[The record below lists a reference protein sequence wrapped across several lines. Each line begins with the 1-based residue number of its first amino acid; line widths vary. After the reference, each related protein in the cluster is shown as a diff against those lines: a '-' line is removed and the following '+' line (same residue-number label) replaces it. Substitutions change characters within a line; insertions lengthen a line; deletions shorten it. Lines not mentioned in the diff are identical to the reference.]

1 MSPCVPLLLM
11 VVLLLPPVVT
21 AAPSTAPPPPQRAL
35 YPEQEILRRREVINQ
50 QAKKIE
56 QEARQSA
63 ALLGARPIAVAHASP
78 LSGTLRIDSGSTS
91 TLYGK
96 VRREL
101 NYQIVEHFVGNLITT
116 RYFDPLTKRFGD
128 REDFALQ
135 TISTEI
141 DGSTF
146 KGRICSRYAG
156 SLPVCS
162 QWQELDLW
170 QIGEGEEYPG
180 RSEGVVS
187 ASTYG
192 QSVTVKMDGPE
203 IFYASSQGEE
213 GLKSGC
219 GDMVQQ
225 RVGIEEFKEWRKRRT
240 LRINKELGKTA
251 MGCRPGST
259 VTLEMHFDK

>member
-1 MSPCVPLLLM
+1 MCHSLRL
-11 VVLLLPPVVT
+11 VLLVALLIPQVLM
-21 AAPSTAPPPPQRAL
+21 AAPPPPQRAA
-35 YPEQEILRRREVINQ
+35 YPEQEIQRLRETINQ
-50 QAKKIE
+50 QAKKTE
-56 QEARQSA
+56 QEARQSEA
-63 ALLGARPIAVAHASP
+63 KTGARPIAVPQATP
-78 LSGTLRIDSGSTS
+78 LTGILRIDSGSTS

-101 NYQIVEHFVGNLITT
+101 NYVIKEKFVGNLITT
-116 RYFDPLTKRFGD
+116 RYFDPLTKGFID
-128 REDFALQ
+128 RIDFAIQ
-135 TISTEI
+135 TLSTEI
-141 DGSTF
+141 DGTQF
-146 KGRICSRYAG
+146 KGRLCSRFSG
-156 SLPVCS
+156 SPPDCS

-203 IFYASSQGEE
+203 IFYASSQGMD

-219 GDMVQQ
+219 GDMMQE
-225 RVGIEEFKEWRKRRT
+225 RINIEEFKESLKRRT
-240 LRINKELGKTA
+240 LRINKELGKAA

-259 VTLEMHFDK
+259 VTLEMQFGK

>member
-1 MSPCVPLLLM
+1 MSHCVRFLLL
-11 VVLLLPPVVT
+11 VALLIPQVLT
-21 AAPSTAPPPPQRAL
+21 AAPPPPQRAV
-35 YPEQEILRRREVINQ
+35 YPEQEIQRLREAINQ
-50 QAKKIE
+50 QAKNIE
-56 QEARQSA
+56 QEARQA
-63 ALLGARPIAVAHASP
+63 EARPGARPIAVAQATP
-78 LSGTLRIDSGSTS
+78 LTGTLRIDSGSTS

-116 RYFDPLTKRFGD
+116 RYFDPLSKRFAD
-128 REDFALQ
+128 REDFAIQ

-141 DGSTF
+141 DGTQF
-146 KGRICSRYAG
+146 KGRLCSRFSG
-156 SLPVCS
+156 SPPGCS

-170 QIGEGEEYPG
+170 QVGEGEEYPG

-192 QSVTVKMDGPE
+192 QSVTVKIDGPE
-203 IFYASSQGEE
+203 IFYASSQGME

-225 RVGIEEFKEWRKRRT
+225 RFNIEEFKVSLKRRT
-240 LRINKELGKTA
+240 LRINKELGKAA

-259 VTLEMHFDK
+259 VTLEMQLGK

>member
-1 MSPCVPLLLM
+1 MSQYVPLLLI
-11 VVLLLPPVVT
+11 VALLLPPLVM
-21 AAPSTAPPPPQRAL
+21 AAPPLPQRAP
-35 YPEQEILRRREVINQ
+35 YPEQEIQRRREAINQ

-56 QEARQSA
+56 QEARQSDA
-63 ALLGARPIAVAHASP
+63 PPGAHPIVVAQATP

-91 TLYGK
+91 IVYGK

-116 RYFDPLTKRFGD
+116 RYFDPLTKRFAD
-128 REDFALQ
+128 REDFAIQ

-141 DGSTF
+141 NGSKY
-146 KGRICSRYAG
+146 KGRICSQHTG
-156 SLPVCS
+156 SPPACS

-203 IFYASSQGEE
+203 IFYASSQGTE

-219 GDMVQQ
+219 GDMMQE
-225 RVGIEEFKEWRKRRT
+225 RINIEDFKELLKRRT
-240 LRINKELGKTA
+240 LRINKELGKAAT
-251 MGCRPGST
+251 GCRAGST
-259 VTLEMHFDK
+259 VTLEMQLGK

>member
-1 MSPCVPLLLM
+1 MSQCVRLLLI
-11 VVLLLPPVVT
+11 VALLLPPLVM
-21 AAPSTAPPPPQRAL
+21 AAPPPPQRAP
-35 YPEQEILRRREVINQ
+35 YPEQEIQRRREAINQ

-56 QEARQSA
+56 QEARQSEA
-63 ALLGARPIAVAHASP
+63 KTGARPIAVPQATP
-78 LSGTLRIDSGSTS
+78 LTGILRIDSGSTS

-101 NYQIVEHFVGNLITT
+101 NYVIKEKFVGNLITT
-116 RYFDPLTKRFGD
+116 RYFDPLTKGFID
-128 REDFALQ
+128 RIDFAIQ
-135 TISTEI
+135 TLSTEI
-141 DGSTF
+141 DGTQF
-146 KGRICSRYAG
+146 KGRLCSRFSG
-156 SLPVCS
+156 SPPDCS

-203 IFYASSQGEE
+203 IFYASSQGMD

-219 GDMVQQ
+219 GDMMQE
-225 RVGIEEFKEWRKRRT
+225 RINIEEFKESLKRRT
-240 LRINKELGKTA
+240 LRINKELGKAA

-259 VTLEMHFDK
+259 VTLEMQFGK

>member
-1 MSPCVPLLLM
+1 MSQYVPLLLI
-11 VVLLLPPVVT
+11 VALLFPPLVM
-21 AAPSTAPPPPQRAL
+21 AAPPLPQRAPF
-35 YPEQEILRRREVINQ
+35 PEQEIQRRREAINQ

-56 QEARQSA
+56 QEARQSDA
-63 ALLGARPIAVAHASP
+63 PPPGARPIAVAQATS

-116 RYFDPLTKRFGD
+116 RYFDPLTKRFAD
-128 REDFALQ
+128 REDFAIQ

-141 DGSTF
+141 NGS
-146 KGRICSRYAG
+146 KYKG
-156 SLPVCS
+156 SLCSQYTGSPPTCS
-162 QWQELDLW
+162 QWQDLDLW

-180 RSEGVVS
+180 RSESVVS

-203 IFYASSQGEE
+203 IFYASSQSEE

-225 RVGIEEFKEWRKRRT
+225 RVSIEEFKEWRKRRT
-240 LRINKELGKTA
+240 IHITKELGKTA

-259 VTLEMHFDK
+259 VTLEIQLGK

>member
-1 MSPCVPLLLM
+1 MSQYVPLLLI
-11 VVLLLPPVVT
+11 VALLLPPLVL
-21 AAPSTAPPPPQRAL
+21 AAPPLPQRAPF
-35 YPEQEILRRREVINQ
+35 PEQEIQRRREAINP

-56 QEARQSA
+56 QEARQSDA
-63 ALLGARPIAVAHASP
+63 SPGAHPIVVAQATP

-116 RYFDPLTKRFGD
+116 RYFDPLTKGFTG
-128 REDFALQ
+128 REGFAIQ

-141 DGSTF
+141 DVTTF
-146 KGRICSRYAG
+146 KGRLCNRSAG
-156 SLPVCS
+156 SSPACS

-203 IFYASSQGEE
+203 IFYASSQSEE

-225 RVGIEEFKEWRKRRT
+225 RVSIEEFKEWRKRRT
-240 LRINKELGKTA
+240 IHITKELGKTA

-259 VTLEMHFDK
+259 VTLEIQLGK

>member
-1 MSPCVPLLLM
+1 MSRYLRLLLL
-11 VVLLLPPVVT
+11 VALLIPQVLR
-21 AAPSTAPPPPQRAL
+21 AAPPPPQRAA
-35 YPEQEILRRREVINQ
+35 YPEQEIQRLREAINQ
-50 QAKKIE
+50 QAKKVE
-56 QEARQSA
+56 QEARQSEA
-63 ALLGARPIAVAHASP
+63 KPGARPIAVAQATP

-101 NYQIVEHFVGNLITT
+101 NYVIKEKFVGNLITT
-116 RYFDPLTKRFGD
+116 RYFDPLTKDFTD
-128 REDFALQ
+128 REDFAIQ

-141 DGSTF
+141 DGSKF
-146 KGRICSRYAG
+146 KGRLCSHYSG
-156 SLPVCS
+156 SPPACS

-180 RSEGVVS
+180 RSEAVVS

-203 IFYASSQGEE
+203 IFYASSQGMD

-219 GDMVQQ
+219 GDMMQE
-225 RVGIEEFKEWRKRRT
+225 RINIEEFKESLKRHT
-240 LRINKELGKTA
+240 LRINIELGKAA

-259 VTLEMHFDK
+259 ITLEMQFGK

>member
-1 MSPCVPLLLM
+1 MSHCLRFLLSVPLLLLPQ
-11 VVLLLPPVVT
+11 VLV
-21 AAPSTAPPPPQRAL
+21 AAPTSAPAQRAP
-35 YPEQEILRRREVINQ
+35 YAEQEIQHRRDAINQ

-56 QEARQSA
+56 QEARQTEA
-63 ALLGARPIAVAHASP
+63 KPGARPIAVAQATP

-91 TLYGK
+91 TLFGK

-116 RYFDPLTKRFGD
+116 RYFDPLTKGFTD
-128 REDFALQ
+128 REDFAIQ
-135 TISTEI
+135 SISTEI
-141 DGSTF
+141 DGTKF
-146 KGRICSRYAG
+146 KGRLCSRSSG
-156 SLPVCS
+156 SPPACS

-180 RSEGVVS
+180 RNEGVVS

-203 IFYASSQGEE
+203 IFYASSQGTE

-219 GDMVQQ
+219 GDMVQE
-225 RVGIEEFKEWRKRRT
+225 RINIEEFKALIKRRT
-240 LRINKELGKTA
+240 IRINKELGKAAT
-251 MGCRPGST
+251 GCRPGST
-259 VTLEMHFDK
+259 VTLEMQLGK

>member
-1 MSPCVPLLLM
+1 MSHCLRFLLVVALLFPQVLM
-11 VVLLLPPVVT
+11 
-21 AAPSTAPPPPQRAL
+21 AAPSSAPAQRAL
-35 YPEQEILRRREVINQ
+35 YPEQEIQHRREVINQ
-50 QAKKIE
+50 QAKKIL
-56 QEARQSA
+56 QEARQA
-63 ALLGARPIAVAHASP
+63 EAKPGARLIAVAQATP
-78 LSGTLRIDSGSTS
+78 LTGTLRIDSGSTS

-116 RYFDPLTKRFGD
+116 RYFDPLTKSFTD
-128 REDFALQ
+128 REDFAIQSL
-135 TISTEI
+135 STEI

-146 KGRICSRYAG
+146 KGRLCSRSSG
-156 SLPVCS
+156 SPPACS

-219 GDMVQQ
+219 GDMVQE
-225 RVGIEEFKEWRKRRT
+225 RLGIEAFKASLKRRT
-240 LRINKELGKTA
+240 IRINKELGKTA

-259 VTLEMHFDK
+259 VTLEMQLGK

>member
-1 MSPCVPLLLM
+1 MTPYLSFFLLVALLIPQ
-11 VVLLLPPVVT
+11 VLW
-21 AAPSTAPPPPQRAL
+21 AAPTPAQRAP
-35 YPEQEILRRREVINQ
+35 YAEQEIQRLREAINQ

-56 QEARQSA
+56 QEARQA
-63 ALLGARPIAVAHASP
+63 EAKAGARPIAVPQATP

-91 TLYGK
+91 TLYCK

-116 RYFDPLTKRFGD
+116 RYFDPLTKGFTG
-128 REDFALQ
+128 REGFAIH

-141 DGSTF
+141 DGTTF
-146 KGRICSRYAG
+146 KGRLCSRSAG
-156 SLPVCS
+156 SPPACS

-203 IFYASSQGEE
+203 IFYASSQGTE

-219 GDMVQQ
+219 GDMVQE
-225 RVGIEEFKEWRKRRT
+225 RINIEAFKASLKRRN
-240 LRINKELGKTA
+240 LRINRELGKTA

-259 VTLEMHFDK
+259 VTLEMQFGK

>member
-1 MSPCVPLLLM
+1 M
-11 VVLLLPPVVT
+11 
-21 AAPSTAPPPPQRAL
+21 QH
-35 YPEQEILRRREVINQ
+35 RREAINQ

-56 QEARQSA
+56 QEARQVEA
-63 ALLGARPIAVAHASP
+63 KPGARPIAVAQATP
-78 LSGTLRIDSGSTS
+78 LSGSLRIDSGSTS

-101 NYQIVEHFVGNLITT
+101 NYVIKEQFVGNLITT
-116 RYFDPLTKRFGD
+116 RYFDPLSKAFTD
-128 REDFALQ
+128 RIDYAIQ
-135 TISTEI
+135 TLSTEI
-141 DGSTF
+141 DGTKF
-146 KGRICSRYAG
+146 KGRLCSHFSG
-156 SLPVCS
+156 SPPACS

-180 RSEGVVS
+180 RSEAVVS

-203 IFYASSQGEE
+203 IFYASSQGAE

-219 GDMVQQ
+219 GDMMQE
-225 RVGIEEFKEWRKRRT
+225 RINIEEFKESLKRRT
-240 LRINKELGKTA
+240 LRINKELGKAA

-259 VTLEMHFDK
+259 VTLEMQLGK

>member
-1 MSPCVPLLLM
+1 MSQYVRLLLI
-11 VVLLLPPVVT
+11 VALLFPPLVL
-21 AAPSTAPPPPQRAL
+21 AAPPLPQRAPF
-35 YPEQEILRRREVINQ
+35 PEQEIQRRREAINQ

-56 QEARQSA
+56 LEARQSDA
-63 ALLGARPIAVAHASP
+63 PPGAHPIVVAQATP

-101 NYQIVEHFVGNLITT
+101 NYQIEEHFVGNLITT
-116 RYFDPLTKRFGD
+116 RYFDPLNKRFAD
-128 REDFALQ
+128 REDFAIQ

-141 DGSTF
+141 IGSKY
-146 KGRICSRYAG
+146 KGRLCSQYTG
-156 SLPVCS
+156 SPPACS
-162 QWQELDLW
+162 QWHELDLW

-180 RSEGVVS
+180 RSEAVVS

-225 RVGIEEFKEWRKRRT
+225 RVNIEEFKEWRKRRT
-240 LRINKELGKTA
+240 IHITRELGKTA

-259 VTLEMHFDK
+259 VTLEIQLDK